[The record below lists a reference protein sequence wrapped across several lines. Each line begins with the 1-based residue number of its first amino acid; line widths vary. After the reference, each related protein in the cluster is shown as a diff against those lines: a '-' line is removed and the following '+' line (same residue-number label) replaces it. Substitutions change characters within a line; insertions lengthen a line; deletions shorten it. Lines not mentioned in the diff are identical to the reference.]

1 MSQRAEPIYGGW
13 LLVFV
18 GALTT
23 IMSRV
28 VDEPSALHPGLAL
41 TLVGFVAALWRRSFI
56 VSLGGSLI
64 NTGIVLIVAAAMAGP
79 SLGSSAEAWSGPTL
93 PAVASTPPAVTLA
106 EYRRLT
112 YGMPYEHAMAVIGEP
127 GQEVSRMRV
136 GEVTAVV
143 YAWRNA
149 NGSNMKAVFENER
162 LASGAQFGLP

>member
-1 MSQRAEPIYGGW
+1 MPQQAEPIYGGW

-28 VDEPSALHPGLAL
+28 VDEPSALPPGLAL

-56 VSLGGSLI
+56 ISFGGSLI
-64 NTGIVLIVAAAMAGP
+64 NTGIVLIIAAAMAGP
-79 SLGSSAEAWSGPTL
+79 SLGESAEAWSGPP
-93 PAVASTPPAVTLA
+93 PAVASIPPAVTLG

-127 GQEVSRMRV
+127 GLEVSRVRF
-136 GEVTAVV
+136 GDSTTVV
-143 YAWRNA
+143 YAWRNP
-149 NGSNMKAVFENER
+149 NGSHMKALFENER
-162 LASGAQFGLP
+162 LASRAQFGLP